1 MSGLARVCLAAV
13 SLVAVASAE
22 ESAIVDLFDP
32 SSPGAEGAFYVV
44 DDVVMGGRSNSRV
57 NVEGKALVF
66 SGTLRLDRGG
76 GFASMRTNLLPTDL
90 HAFSGIEL
98 VVRGDGRRY
107 KLLVRDDARADGV
120 RHQAGFETQAGEVRT
135 LRLPFSSFEP
145 RLRGRRVPH
154 ACPLDRSRI
163 QQLGLLVSD
172 AQAGDFRLELLVIRA
187 YR

>member
-1 MSGLARVCLAAV
+1 VASVCLVAV
-13 SLVAVASAE
+13 SLVGVASAE
-22 ESAIVDLFDP
+22 ESAIVELIDP
-32 SSPGAEGAFYVV
+32 ASPGAEGAFSVV
-44 DDVVMGGRSNSRV
+44 NDVVMGGRSNSRV
-57 NVEGKALVF
+57 AVEGEALVF

-76 GFASMRTNLLPTDL
+76 GFASMRANLLPMDL
-90 HAFSGIEL
+90 RAFSGIEL

-107 KLLVRDDARADGV
+107 KLHLRDDVRADGV
-120 RHQAGFETQAGEVRT
+120 RHQAAFETRAGEVRT

-172 AQAGDFRLELLVIRA
+172 AQAGDFRLALLAIRA